1 MGQENLN
8 WFFPWL
14 AVENVYKETF
24 LSTFLTVVL
33 NPEES
38 SIAETSV
45 KNLLNS
51 VDFTIIELT

>member
-14 AVENVYKETF
+14 AVENVYEETF